1 MDLTLQSEEA
11 TLVRRVL
18 ANYLSDLRAEVYK
31 TENYE
36 LRQELK
42 SDEAA
47 IKSIIDRL
55 DRAGV
60 SVS

>member
-1 MDLTLQSEEA
+1 MDLTLQTDEA

-42 SDEAA
+42 ADEAV
-47 IKSIIDRL
+47 IKSIIERL
-55 DRAGV
+55 DRAGIGV
-60 SVS
+60 S